1 MAKLIVKT
9 GSTSRLE
16 HVFILDSTSTTG
28 AGKTGL
34 TNASVTLYYWRPG
47 NTTIGSQTGTLSAGT
62 LGTWSSFG
70 FKEVD
75 ATNLPGLYEVG
86 IPDAVFAA
94 SANHAVVMIKGT
106 GIAPVVLEYQLVAFD
121 PDSGSNLG
129 LAALPTATTG
139 TAGAIITSGT
149 GTAQLSVST
158 GTVTTGAISANAI
171 TNASIADSAITIRL
185 STDGTASKGR
195 IVTGTMASDVWNAV
209 VSTYDA
215 TSTNT
220 TATMAKAILKSDA
233 QAKNG
238 DVTMYSIAGSNG
250 IDVDLHRIAND
261 KNAVTNL
268 KAMLI
273 NTSTI
278 TLGAQFNSTGNTAVA
293 TATMGTDVSTGVSP
307 TASYWI
313 YQAGL
318 NAQDAASNTST
329 IASTA
334 FVESIGDA
342 LLNRNL
348 AGGSN
353 TGRLVK
359 EALYAL
365 RNKSEISGSTLNVYN
380 ATDGAIAWS
389 ATVSSSATA
398 NPVTG
403 IDPP

>member
-16 HVFILDSTSTTG
+16 HVFILDSASTTG
-28 AGKTGL
+28 AGKTAL
-34 TNASVTLYYWRPG
+34 TNASVTMHYFRPG
-47 NTTIGSQTGTLSAGT
+47 DSAPTSVTLSAGT
-62 LGTWSSFG
+62 LATWASGG
-70 FKEVD
+70 FVKVQD
-75 ATNLPGLYEVG
+75 TDMPGLYEVG
-86 IPDAVFAA
+86 IPNGVFAA
-94 SANHAVVMIKGT
+94 GANHAVVMIKGT

-195 IVTGTMASDVWNAV
+195 IVAGTVASDVWNAV
-209 VSTYDA
+209 VHDYDG
-215 TSTNT
+215 TSSNT
-220 TATMAKAILKSDA
+220 TGTFAKAIVRSDA
-233 QAKNG
+233 NTKNG
-238 DVTMYSIAGSNG
+238 DVTMYSIAGTNG
-250 IDVDLHRIAND
+250 IDVDVHRIAND
-261 KNAVTNL
+261 QTAATNL
-268 KAMLI
+268 KAMLM
-273 NTSTI
+273 NTSTV

-293 TATMGTDVSTGVSP
+293 TATMSTDVSSGVSP

-313 YQAGL
+313 YQAGI

-329 IASTA
+329 MTGTA
-334 FVESIGDA
+334 YIESIGDA

-365 RNKSEISGSTLNVYN
+365 RNKTEISGTQLNVYN
-380 ATDGAIAWS
+380 ATDGGIAWS
-389 ATVSSSATA
+389 ATVSSSAGA